1 VKTTLDK
8 IPKAGVSV
16 KLRINIHENPS
27 TPRKHAVSGECE
39 DTLREPA
46 LLRLL
51 VEHVAQEHKSAVG
64 KLNPSGEL
72 KPKSSHQLYSG

>member
-8 IPKAGVSV
+8 IPKAGVVGKTPDKS
-16 KLRINIHENPS
+16 IHENPS

-64 KLNPSGEL
+64 KLDP
-72 KPKSSHQLYSG
+72 

>member
-1 VKTTLDK
+1 VKTTLDE
-8 IPKAGVSV
+8 IPKAGVHGKTPDKS
-16 KLRINIHENPS
+16 IHENPS

-46 LLRLL
+46 PLRLL

-64 KLNPSGEL
+64 KLNP
-72 KPKSSHQLYSG
+72 

>member
-1 VKTTLDK
+1 MESEIDE
-8 IPKAGVSV
+8 IPKAGVVGKTPDKSV
-16 KLRINIHENPS
+16 HENPS

-46 LLRLL
+46 PLRLL

-64 KLNPSGEL
+64 KLDP
-72 KPKSSHQLYSG
+72 